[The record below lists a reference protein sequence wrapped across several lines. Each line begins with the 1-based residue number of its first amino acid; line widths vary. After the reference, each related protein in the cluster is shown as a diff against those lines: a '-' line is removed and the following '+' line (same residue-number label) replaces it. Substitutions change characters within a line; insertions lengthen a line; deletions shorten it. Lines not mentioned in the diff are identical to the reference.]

1 MGKGSAKFTEADAT
15 RLFKCARKAGV
26 KIRGRVT
33 KDGIEFETCGPQ
45 GETEPDQRQ
54 DERTSEWA
62 GAKPY

>member
-1 MGKGSAKFTEADAT
+1 
-15 RLFKCARKAGV
+15 V